1 MKRKSILAIGL
12 AAVLALALLYYLLPR
27 SFSQAMGGG
36 FDLAQVDQVDVL
48 LSKID
53 AQGPGS
59 QASTPLS
66 PEDSRALLEKLNSR
80 SYFLL
85 PGRKPNWEITLG

>member
-36 FDLAQVDQVDVL
+36 D
-48 LSKID
+48 
-53 AQGPGS
+53 
-59 QASTPLS
+59 
-66 PEDSRALLEKLNSR
+66 
-80 SYFLL
+80 
-85 PGRKPNWEITLG
+85 RKSVV